1 MKTSNYLLAT
11 LKETPTDAELISHQ
25 LMLRSGMIRKLASGL
40 YSWLPLGLRVLQNV
54 ERIVRE
60 EMDRFGAIEML
71 MPSIQPAELWQE
83 SGRWEQYGPELL
95 RINDRHGR
103 EFCYG
108 PTHEEVITD
117 IIRDELK
124 SYKQLPLNLYQIQ
137 TKFRDE
143 TRPRFGVM
151 RSREF
156 IMKDA
161 YSFDI
166 DDAGMEASYQKMY
179 QAYTAIF
186 TRLGLTFR
194 AVEADNGSIGGS
206 SSHEFQVLADAGE
219 DLIAYSDTSDYAA
232 NIEKATTLF
241 NNKRPAASA
250 VLEKIATPTQRTITE
265 VCEFL
270 QLPESQS
277 IKVLLVN
284 GHNDELVALVLRG
297 DHEVNTIKAQHH
309 HLIAEP
315 FSLADPAVVEKAI
328 GCATGFIGPIGLH
341 TLGIPMIVD
350 HSAATLGDFCCGA
363 NETGM
368 HYLHANWDRDCQ
380 LTEVADLRNVVEGDA
395 SPDGQGQLKVTR
407 GIEVGHIFQ
416 LGEKYSDTMNATVL
430 NEQGKAVKL
439 LMGCYGIGVSRV
451 VAAAIEQ
458 NHDDRGIVWPDAM
471 APFQVVIVPMNYH
484 KSHRVRE
491 ASEKLYTELQAAGLT
506 VLLDDRKERPGVL
519 FANADLI
526 GIPHRIVVGDK
537 GLDTATV
544 EYKQRLQADN
554 QEQALDSIVE
564 FIKLQV
570 K

>member
-564 FIKLQV
+564 FIKLQI